1 MDRTSTRAPAR
12 RLRSGGV
19 GLTLALIVGAA
30 LTATIGLAPGAQAAT
45 VTTNLTMDC
54 TSSIVNAS
62 GSEQLT
68 TSITPDP
75 PVAGQAVDI
84 TIIPG
89 PPVLQ
94 DTVNLNKVVI
104 TSPIPTQ
111 IAPGTVT
118 VTFAD
123 ASTPANLTG
132 SYTISGSNLLL
143 TFTGAGVPSN
153 TAVLPKVIVHGTV
166 TAGTAGQ
173 TMALQ
178 TPPTVTANASSGI
191 FTLDATCAPAAGSPA
206 NLNSWV
212 IAAPPAVPGAPNWP
226 SASPGNG
233 SAKVSWWA
241 PSGNG
246 SPLTGSVITPY
257 INGVAQAPQTFNTP
271 ASTQTVTG
279 LANGTTY
286 TFKIAAKSAAGT
298 GPQSVATNATLVGA
312 PSIPQ
317 WVYAQPGNGAAT
329 VYWNAPVA
337 NASPIDGYLVTPY
350 LNGTAQA
357 VRTFNSTATSQVI
370 TGLTNGSS
378 YTFTVAARNATGASP
393 LSTPTNAVK
402 PGTPTAPAFVTPR
415 SGNGLVQL
423 NWFLPAN
430 NGSAVTSY
438 VVTPYKA
445 GVAQPTTTF
454 TGNPSGVTV
463 TGLTNGAT
471 YSFQVVAYNAVGGSP
486 LLGRSIDVVVGTPWS
501 PTAITATAGTKQA
514 TVSWTAGGANST
526 PATTGY
532 AVTPIINGWTQP
544 VRTFASTATSQVITG
559 LPTGASVTFRVAAI
573 NANGVGVLSGPSTAV
588 TIT

>member
-1 MDRTSTRAPAR
+1 MNTSTTRAPAPRSR
-12 RLRSGGV
+12 RPWAV
-19 GLTLALIVGAA
+19 TLALAVPAALLATVGLAGAA
-30 LTATIGLAPGAQAAT
+30 HAAT

-68 TSITPDP
+68 TSVAPDP
-75 PVAGQAVDI
+75 PVAGRAVDL
-84 TIIPG
+84 TIVPG

-111 IAPGTVT
+111 IAPGTVS

-123 ASTPANLTG
+123 GAAPANLTG
-132 SYTISGSNLLL
+132 SYSISGSNLLL

-173 TMALQ
+173 TMALA

-191 FTLDATCAPAAGSPA
+191 FAVDATCTPAAGSPA

-212 IAAPPAVPGAPNWP
+212 IAAPPVPSAPNWP
-226 SASPGNG
+226 SAVPGNG
-233 SAKVSWWA
+233 TAKVSWWA

-286 TFKIAAKSAAGT
+286 TFKIAAKSAVGT

-312 PSIPQ
+312 PATPQ

-329 VYWNAPVA
+329 VYWNAPAA
-337 NASPIDGYLVTPY
+337 NTSPIDGYLVTPY

-370 TGLTNGSS
+370 TGLTNGST
-378 YTFTVAARNATGASP
+378 YTFAVAARNATGASP
-393 LSTPTNAVK
+393 LSTATNAVK

-423 NWFLPAN
+423 NWFLPTN
-430 NGSAVTSY
+430 NGSPVTSY

-445 GVAQPTTTF
+445 GVAQATSTF
-454 TGNPSGVTV
+454 TGNPNAVTV

-486 LLGRSIDVVVGTPWS
+486 LIGKSIDVVVGTPWS

-514 TVSWTAGGANST
+514 TVSWTAGAANST

-532 AVTPIINGWTQP
+532 AVTPIVNGWTQP
-544 VRTFASTATSQVITG
+544 VRTFNTTATSQVVTG

-573 NANGVGVLSGPSTAV
+573 NSNGVGIPSGQSAAV
-588 TIT
+588 TIA